1 MKILALGD
9 LVGERAVDHL
19 GEVLWQKRREYGVD
33 LVLANGE
40 NVCDIHGLSPRAA
53 EQLVAAGVDL
63 ITTGNHIFDRRDAAA
78 LFEGALPVIRPCNY
92 PPVCPGEGARLV
104 TSGEGWRVLCVNV
117 SGTAFMEPLGDPFRA
132 VEAEL
137 DRFHRRYDFA
147 LLDVHAEAT
156 SEKLALARYFDGRFA
171 AVFGTH
177 THVATADEQV
187 LPGGTGYITDLGMT
201 GPTGGILGVTA
212 EAVIEKMRTRM
223 PHRFTVAEGPVIA
236 AGALFEIDPVS
247 GRALSVARVT
257 F

>member
-9 LVGERAVDHL
+9 LVGEAAVRYLNDT
-19 GEVLWQKRREYGVD
+19 LWQKRRELGVD
-33 LVLANGE
+33 LVVANGE

-63 ITTGNHIFDRRDAAA
+63 ITSGNHIFDRRDADA

-104 TSGEGWRVLCVNV
+104 ISAEGWRVLCVNV
-117 SGTAFMEPLGDPFRA
+117 SGTAFMDPLGDPYRA

-156 SEKLALARYFDGRFA
+156 SEKMALAHYFDGRFA

-177 THVATADEQV
+177 THVATADEQI
-187 LPGGTGYITDLGMT
+187 LPGGAGYITDLGMT
-201 GPTGGILGVTA
+201 GPVDGILGVTA

-223 PHRFTVAEGPVIA
+223 PHRFTVAAGPVRA
-236 AGALFEIDPVS
+236 SGALFEIDPVV
-247 GRALSVARVT
+247 GRALSVERIT